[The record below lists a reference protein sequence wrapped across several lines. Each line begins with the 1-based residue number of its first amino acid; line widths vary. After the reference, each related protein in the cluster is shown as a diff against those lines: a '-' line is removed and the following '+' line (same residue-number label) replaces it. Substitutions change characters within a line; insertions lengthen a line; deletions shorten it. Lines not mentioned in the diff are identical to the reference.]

1 MVTKLNSR
9 TSTGLVKTSEKAD
22 PTALVTSSSNSGKVL
37 SLTAEGAIPAAYA
50 TELNTVS
57 WKAQSADPSNP
68 ADLKAVMWMSDG
80 TGAGDA
86 GDFMI
91 KLTGPGAVATATFTL
106 TDKPNE
112 EARLTLIDSDGTTV
126 IFEIDNENNGAMTA
140 NATFTFS
147 DKPNEGS
154 TINLVDS
161 DGTSVTFEIDNENNG
176 VASPNIA
183 VNGIAA
189 AGGGATG
196 TAADL
201 VAKINAQSTLDIV
214 ATNPST
220 GKVVLKQG
228 TVGTAGNTTITLN
241 NATHWNTCT
250 SVNVPSA
257 FIDGATVV
265 LLNGIAGAG
274 GGAAGTR
281 ADLIAK
287 INAQSELDIV
297 ASNPSGN
304 TVLLTQGTGGTG
316 GNTTITPYPK
326 ANWDAACSV
335 NVPTAFT
342 SGAAG
347 TTKTATIVD
356 WSGV

>member
-1 MVTKLNSR
+1 MVTKLNSL
-9 TSTGLVKTSEKAD
+9 TSTGLVKTTDKAD
-22 PTALVTSSSNSGKVL
+22 PTALVTSNTNSGKVL
-37 SLTAEGAIPAAYA
+37 SLTAGGAIPAAYV

-57 WKAQSADPSNP
+57 LKAQSADPSNP
-68 ADLKAVMWMSDG
+68 ADLNAVMWMSDG

-91 KLTGPGAVATATFTL
+91 KLTGPGVVATATFAFS
-106 TDKPNE
+106 DKPNE
-112 EARLTLIDSDGTTV
+112 EERITIIDSDGTSVT
-126 IFEIDNENNGAMTA
+126 FEVDNENNGAA
-140 NATFTFS
+140 PAKATFTFS

-154 TINLVDS
+154 TITLVDS

-214 ATNPST
+214 ATNPGT
-220 GKVVLKQG
+220 GQVLLKQG
-228 TVGTAGNTTITLN
+228 TTGTAGNTTITLN

-257 FIDGATVV
+257 FTYGATVV

-274 GGAAGTR
+274 GGAAGTC
-281 ADLIAK
+281 ADLVAK
-287 INAQSELDIV
+287 VNAQSSLDIV
-297 ASNPSGN
+297 ASNPGG
-304 TVLLTQGTGGTG
+304 TQVLLTQGTGGSA
-316 GNTTITPYPK
+316 GNTAVTVSSRT
-326 ANWDAACSV
+326 NWDASCSV